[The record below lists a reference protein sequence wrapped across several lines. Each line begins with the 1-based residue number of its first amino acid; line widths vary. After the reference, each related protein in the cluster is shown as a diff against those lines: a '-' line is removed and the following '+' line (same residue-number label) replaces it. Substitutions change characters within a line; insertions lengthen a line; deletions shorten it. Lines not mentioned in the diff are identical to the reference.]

1 MTIPD
6 PFCNTNG
13 RPWTVSNA
21 GDQAAGTMTLEN
33 AMAGSVNTIWAQV
46 TVQVTPEAVV
56 DVAHRMG
63 IRSKL
68 PAVCSIG
75 LGTGRSPRSR

>member
-6 PFCNTNG
+6 PFCETNG

-21 GDQAAGTMTLEN
+21 GDQAAGTMTLED

-46 TVQVTPEAVV
+46 TIQVTPEAVV

-63 IRSKL
+63 IRTTL
-68 PAVCSIG
+68 PPVCSIG
-75 LGTGRSPRSR
+75 LGTAEVTRSR